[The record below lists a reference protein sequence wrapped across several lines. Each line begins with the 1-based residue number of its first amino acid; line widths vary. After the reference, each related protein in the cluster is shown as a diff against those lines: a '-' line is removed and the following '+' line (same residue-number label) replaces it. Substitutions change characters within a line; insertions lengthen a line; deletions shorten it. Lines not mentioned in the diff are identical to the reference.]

1 MKQLIQ
7 YFRTGELEII
17 ETPMPKRT
25 KKTLVIET
33 LNSLISVGTE
43 KMLLDFGKASL
54 LNKAKQQP
62 DKVKQVLTKIK
73 TEGLLTTFDAVWN
86 KLNEPIPLGYSNVGK
101 IVEVAEM
108 SDEFNIDDRVVSNGP
123 HAEFVKVSQ
132 NLTAKIPENIS
143 DEHATFTVPGAIAM
157 QGVRLF
163 KPEIGETVVVVG
175 LGLLGQLTLQI
186 LRANGCMVIGIDVD
200 QDKVDLAQKMGF
212 MAIKSTNLEEN
223 LNFVLQVSNGIGVDG
238 VIITASTSS
247 GDLLSQ
253 AAVMSRKRGRII
265 LIGVIPISVPRNLF
279 YEKELSF
286 QVSSSYGPG
295 RYDPL
300 YEEKALDYPL
310 PFVRWTAKRN
320 MESFLQ
326 LLANDKI
333 EVDHLITHR
342 FEFENVKD
350 AYKVI
355 ESDNPLGIVL
365 HYTNEKKTDK
375 IILSPFGEGTTN
387 IDPSKVRIGFIGVG
401 NFAKMVL
408 LPAISNTKAKIEMIA
423 SSDGLSA
430 AIAAKKAGSP
440 TIVSDEMLIYENE
453 MVNTIFIA
461 TRHSAHKAQ
470 VLQSLEHNKHVFVEK
485 PLAISLE
492 EIKEIYKIHNMN
504 QNIRLMVGFNRRFA
518 PATQKL
524 FNRIKNRKNPLSIS
538 VMVNAGPLPPDHW
551 VHDAELNG
559 GRIIGEGCHFVDLVR
574 YLVGAKIESIS
585 AMSTKGYVGTDEDKV
600 ITTLMFED
608 GSHAAIHYLA
618 NGNKSFPK
626 ERVEVFSSE
635 KVYVI
640 DNFRSLKSYGDS
652 IALRGLKQDK
662 GHNQEVKEFLEAIEN
677 GKPNP
682 IPIDEIYEVHLATLA
697 IYKSLSEQ
705 RIVKMKEMWENLIS

>member
-17 ETPMPKRT
+17 ETPVPKSS

-132 NLTAKIPENIS
+132 NLTAKIPENVH
-143 DEHATFTVPGAIAM
+143 DEHATFTVLGAIAM

-200 QDKVDLAQKMGF
+200 QNKVDLAQKMGF
-212 MAIKSTNLEEN
+212 TAIKSTNLEEN
-223 LNFVLQVSNGIGVDG
+223 LNFVLQVSNGIGADG

-247 GDLLSQ
+247 DDLLSQ

-326 LLANDKI
+326 LLTNDKI

-342 FEFENVKD
+342 FEFENVKE

-365 HYTNEKKTDK
+365 HYTDEKKTDK
-375 IILSPFGEGTTN
+375 IILPPFGEDTTN

-461 TRHSAHKAQ
+461 TRHSTHKAQ

-551 VHDAELNG
+551 VHDVELNG

-574 YLVGAKIESIS
+574 YLVGDKIESIS
-585 AMSTKGYVGTDEDKV
+585 AMSTKGYMGTDEDKV
-600 ITTLMFED
+600 ITTLTFED

-618 NGNKSFPK
+618 NGNKDFPK

-635 KVYVI
+635 RVYVI

-652 IALRGLKQDK
+652 VALRGLKQNK